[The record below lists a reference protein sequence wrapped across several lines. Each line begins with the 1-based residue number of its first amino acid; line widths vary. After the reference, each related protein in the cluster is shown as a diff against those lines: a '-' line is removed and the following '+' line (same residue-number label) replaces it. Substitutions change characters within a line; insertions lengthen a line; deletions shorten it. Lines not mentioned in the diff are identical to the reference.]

1 MSNLVS
7 RGAGASAPAPGRALR
22 RVALGI
28 AYDGAGYH
36 GFAAQPNVRTIGG
49 ELKYALARIAGRQV
63 DVVCAGRTDTGVHAL
78 AQVIHVDLDAEL
90 LVRRYGASGGDFEDL
105 TALAR
110 AVDRQLGR
118 EAACWRA
125 LSVPSNFDARYSA
138 TARRYRYELDLD
150 PVRDPRDARRV
161 WRLAGPLDL
170 SAMRLAADPLLGEHD
185 FAAFC
190 RRPPDRPDGP
200 LMRKVTDAHWRTVGW
215 RWSFDIEAKA
225 FCHQMVRSIVGALVA
240 VGEGRLRPS
249 DVVALLR
256 SGSRRGAP
264 TLAPSEGL
272 CLVAVRYPEELG
284 GTWGAVPLPEPWE
297 RAAPAPRAH

>member
-1 MSNLVS
+1 MGDLVQK
-7 RGAGASAPAPGRALR
+7 GAGAHAPAPDRAR
-22 RVALGI
+22 CRVALGI

-36 GFAAQPNVRTIGG
+36 GFAVQPNVRTVGG
-49 ELKYALARIAGRQV
+49 ELKHALAQIAGHDV
-63 DVVCAGRTDTGVHAL
+63 DLVCAGRTDAGVHAL
-78 AQVIHVDLDAEL
+78 AQVVHVDLEAEL
-90 LVRRYGASGGDFEDL
+90 LARRYGASGTPFEDL
-105 TALAR
+105 PALAR
-110 AVDRQLGR
+110 AIDRQLGR

-125 LSVPSNFDARYSA
+125 RGVPAGFDARHSA

-150 PVRDPRDARRV
+150 PIPDPRDARRA
-161 WRLAGPLDL
+161 WRLEGPLDL
-170 SAMRLAADPLLGEHD
+170 AAMRLAADPLLGEHD

-200 LMRKVTDAHWRTVGW
+200 LLRKVTDAHWRVDGW

-264 TLAPSEGL
+264 TLAPPAGL
-272 CLVAVRYPEELG
+272 CLITVRYPDDLG
-284 GTWGAVPLPEPWE
+284 GTWGATPPPEPWE
-297 RAAPAPRAH
+297 RAVPAAGAR